1 MDSAGPGGMVRVLA
15 NSGIKVAI
23 FYCPIGGVSLIRLWV
38 PVDFTTLV
46 QVARRVNLNPL
57 KLIN

>member
-1 MDSAGPGGMVRVLA
+1 MVRVLA